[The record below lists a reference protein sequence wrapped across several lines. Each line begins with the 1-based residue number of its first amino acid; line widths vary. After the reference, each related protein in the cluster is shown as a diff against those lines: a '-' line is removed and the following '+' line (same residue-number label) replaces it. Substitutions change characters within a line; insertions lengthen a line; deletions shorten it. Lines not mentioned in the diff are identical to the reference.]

1 MCDSE
6 EEKASRNRKIQVKPK
21 IRIRPSAAFKK
32 DELKEVQKMDIEGIF
47 SGYTREVYDSVC
59 GQRCRVLYPPFSGE
73 NVDEFKPCM
82 HKC

>member
-6 EEKASRNRKIQVKPK
+6 EVKARRNGE
-21 IRIRPSAAFKK
+21 IRIKPRTSAFKK

>member
-6 EEKASRNRKIQVKPK
+6 EVKASRGGK
-21 IRIRPSAAFKK
+21 IRIKPRTSAFKK

-59 GQRCRVLYPPFSGE
+59 G
-73 NVDEFKPCM
+73 
-82 HKC
+82 